1 MRSVW
6 QQNLNSAGVQNS
18 VIICLFIITLG
29 LITIWFS
36 FALNAHVFRFIF
48 LIVTFLFLLKD
59 RVCLNSAFFHCM
71 FVC

>member
-18 VIICLFIITLG
+18 VIICLFIISLG

-48 LIVTFLFLLKD
+48 FNCYVSVSIKSLRLSQFSVFPLC
-59 RVCLNSAFFHCM
+59 VC
-71 FVC
+71 